1 MPFSLEA
8 RPEFAVVV
16 TPPQSDVSKQI
27 CCLSLMHTHV
37 TDVLSRLDHARATLR
52 GSIDAIPARLQQQ
65 RPAPDRWSAA
75 EVLEHLTMVERIFGG
90 RIMKALDDAKAGL
103 AKEGQPRTPL
113 PDAVENRMKDRVNKR
128 QAPETAQPTGAVDVA
143 AGWAALESNH
153 ATLRDALT
161 GCDGLAMSQVT
172 LDHPFFGTMTVYQW
186 IELIAAHEGRH
197 TEQIREIGAVLG
209 TT

>member
-1 MPFSLEA
+1 M
-8 RPEFAVVV
+8 
-16 TPPQSDVSKQI
+16 
-27 CCLSLMHTHV
+27 LSLMQTHV

-52 GSIDAIPARLQQQ
+52 GSIDAIPVPLQRQ

-90 RIMKALDDAKAGL
+90 RIMKALDNAQAAGL

-113 PDAVENRMKDRVNKR
+113 PDAVEQRMKDRVNKR

-153 ATLRDALT
+153 EALRHALS
-161 GCDGLAMSQVT
+161 GCDGLALSQVT

-186 IELIAAHEGRH
+186 IELMAAHEGRH
-197 TEQIREIGAVLG
+197 TEQIREIGVVL
-209 TT
+209 TA